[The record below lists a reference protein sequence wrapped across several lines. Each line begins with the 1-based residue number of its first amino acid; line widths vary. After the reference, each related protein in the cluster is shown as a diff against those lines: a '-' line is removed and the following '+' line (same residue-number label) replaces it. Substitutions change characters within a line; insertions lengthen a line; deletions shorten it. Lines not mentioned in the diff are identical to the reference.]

1 MSWNLMAGIDF
12 KSNFKSLTSLFFSIL
27 EEQAKM
33 KLCAWAKGTDTC
45 QGDSGGPLAVPEN
58 GQICIPSILTLL
70 TFFDP
75 YEINLR

>member
-1 MSWNLMAGIDF
+1 MAGIEF

-58 GQICIPSILTLL
+58 GHI
-70 TFFDP
+70 
-75 YEINLR
+75 